1 MVWTIVITS
10 LATALLFAIALNFA
24 TSEKKIERKIE
35 HRYAIAEPQYL
46 REMSVLL
53 GPAVVGGNRVTALQN
68 GAEIFPAMLEAI
80 HGARVSV
87 TFETYIYWS
96 GEIGAKFA
104 EALSE
109 RARAG
114 IPVDVTIDWVGS
126 IKMEQELLDRME
138 EAGVRVQRY
147 RPLHWYN
154 ISRMNN
160 RTHRKLLVVD
170 GRIGF
175 TGGVGIADQWQG
187 NAEDAEHW
195 RETHFRIEGPVVA
208 QLQAAFNDNWIKTT
222 GEVLN
227 GEAYFPP
234 LQEEGGMLA
243 HLFVASP
250 AGGSESMHL
259 MYLMAIAAAVRSIDL
274 AASYF
279 VPDELAIKA
288 LLAARKRGV
297 RVRIIVP
304 GEHIDSEAVRLSSRA
319 SWGPLLAA
327 GVEIHEY
334 TPTMMHTKLLI
345 VDDEM
350 VSVGSTN
357 FDIRSFR
364 VNDEA
369 SLNVYD
375 HAFAAQMT
383 AAFEQD
389 RRSTDRRRPAMFGGA
404 DEVLGV
410 DHLAAEIPGVQR
422 NPPDRLVDLSQV
434 ADGEQRFAEGRRQG
448 GHLQ

>member
-1 MVWTIVITS
+1 MIWTIVITAV
-10 LATALLFAIALNFA
+10 ATALLFAIALNFA

-35 HRYAIAEPQYL
+35 HRYAIADPQYL
-46 REMSVLL
+46 REMSVML
-53 GPAVVGGNRVTALQN
+53 GPAVLPGNSVTALQN
-68 GAEIFPAMLEAI
+68 GVEIFPAMLEAI
-80 HGARVSV
+80 HDAKVSI

-104 EALSE
+104 DALAE

-114 IPVDVTIDWVGS
+114 VRVNVTIDWVGS
-126 IKMEQELLDRME
+126 IKMEQDLVDRME
-138 EAGVRVQRY
+138 DAGVHVERY

-227 GEAYFPP
+227 GKAYFPP
-234 LQEEGGMLA
+234 LAEAGGMRA

-250 AGGSESMHL
+250 SGGSESMHL

-274 AASYF
+274 EASYF
-279 VPDELAIKA
+279 VPDELAITA
-288 LLAARKRGV
+288 LLAARERGV
-297 RVRIIVP
+297 RIRIIVP
-304 GEHIDSEAVRLSSRA
+304 GEHIDSDAVRLSSRA

-327 GVEIHEY
+327 GIDIHEY
-334 TPTMMHTKLLI
+334 VPTMMHTKLLI
-345 VDDEM
+345 IDDEM

-375 HAFAAQMT
+375 HAFAARMT

-389 RRSTDRRRPAMFGGA
+389 LARTRKYDYAMWERRPLR
-404 DEVLGV
+404 EK
-410 DHLAAEIPGVQR
+410 
-422 NPPDRLVDLSQV
+422 LVEKLLYPIRSQ
-434 ADGEQRFAEGRRQG
+434 
-448 GHLQ
+448 L

>member
-1 MVWTIVITS
+1 MIWTIVITAV
-10 LATALLFAIALNFA
+10 ATALLFAIALNFA

-35 HRYAIAEPQYL
+35 HRYAIADPQYL
-46 REMSVLL
+46 REMSVML
-53 GPAVVGGNRVTALQN
+53 GPAVLPGNRVTALQN
-68 GAEIFPAMLEAI
+68 GVEIFPAMLEAI
-80 HGARVSV
+80 HGAKVSI

-104 EALSE
+104 DALAE

-114 IPVDVTIDWVGS
+114 VRVNVTIDWVGS
-126 IKMEQELLDRME
+126 IKMEQELVDRME
-138 EAGVRVQRY
+138 DAGVHVERY

-234 LQEEGGMLA
+234 LAQAGGMLA

-250 AGGSESMHL
+250 SGGSESMHL

-274 AASYF
+274 EASYF

-288 LLAARKRGV
+288 LLAARERGV

-304 GEHIDSEAVRLSSRA
+304 GEHIDSDAVRLSSRA

-327 GVEIHEY
+327 GIEIHEY
-334 TPTMMHTKLLI
+334 VPTMMHTKLLI
-345 VDDEM
+345 IDDEM

-389 RRSTDRRRPAMFGGA
+389 LEKTRKYDYAMWERRPLR
-404 DEVLGV
+404 EK
-410 DHLAAEIPGVQR
+410 
-422 NPPDRLVDLSQV
+422 LVEKLLYPIRSQ
-434 ADGEQRFAEGRRQG
+434 
-448 GHLQ
+448 L